1 MNRNTFRS
9 IWKLLGLGLLSA
21 IHLLAG
27 PGPVTAQTESTSTSG
42 QQPKFGGP
50 DQVDN
55 QIANDEASTSRIVTE
70 RLLDPYF
77 EWKKN
82 LQEKRGLSLS
92 GLLRRLPECQQQ
104 YWRR

>member
-1 MNRNTFRS
+1 MSRDEIKKR
-9 IWKLLGLGLLSA
+9 WRDVGLGLLA
-21 IHLLAG
+21 LVVALALAG
-27 PGPVTAQTESTSTSG
+27 PAAAQNDSAAVEKEEVAESTSSSG

-55 QIANDEASTSRIVTE
+55 QIANDEASTSRIITE

-82 LQEKRGLSLS
+82 LQEKRG
-92 GLLRRLPECQQQ
+92 
-104 YWRR
+104 

>member
-1 MNRNTFRS
+1 MKSLSRYFLVV
-9 IWKLLGLGLLSA
+9 LLTAVVVSPALARDIDSVSA
-21 IHLLAG
+21 QESEEVGA
-27 PGPVTAQTESTSTSG
+27 TETESTAG

-82 LQEKRGLSLS
+82 LAGEARTSHS
-92 GLLRRLPECQQQ
+92 RWTTRLPT
-104 YWRR
+104 